1 MKKFINFAVKHFMQ
15 AKEVLLH
22 LENLQDIKEKIDYLN
37 DIAYIHRF
45 SNTGLMEELSKK
57 ALELSLSIN
66 DLSRIAR
73 SWRNIGIV
81 NIVYGFFEKSME
93 CLQTALKIYEEIND
107 EPGMAAVSGNIGR
120 VYFSIGQHES
130 AIHWYLK
137 CVDRCIP
144 LQLERDLG
152 IAYDNL
158 AEVFMVLTDYEQ
170 AFDYV
175 KKAIPIFE
183 KIKEFSLLAVA
194 YETLGEIYYKKDQ
207 FEEAMQWQ
215 LKAIEIAEKVEDHSN
230 IARGYLQIGKIYR
243 KKRNFSESLKSFLKS
258 LHFAEPINNKDTIA
272 TACLQLAILSLEA
285 DNLEESQKYAQR
297 CLSIAIETGMKHLEA
312 NADRVLSNIAE
323 SKKDYKT
330 ALDYYKQ
337 FEKVK
342 SETIQ
347 LSSEQTIKNIK
358 IAANVEKSEK
368 EKEIF
373 RLKNTELAEANY
385 KIQKQKERLEAA
397 LKEIEITNK
406 ILEEKNQD
414 ILHSIT
420 YAQRIQEA
428 ILSSEADVKLLL
440 PNSFIFFRPKDIV
453 SGDFFW
459 IAQKDDKILA
469 AACDCTGHGVP
480 AAIISVIGNN
490 LLNDI
495 VHNKNIL
502 DPGKILSQLHK
513 GIQAIL
519 KQNQSSD
526 NETRDGMDCA
536 LICMD
541 PIKKNIKFSGAFSSL
556 FIASRGILEEIP
568 GDKFAI
574 GGAQDEMFRI
584 FTTHTIE
591 YDGGECIYLTTDGIP
606 NQIGGNEGKRFRSK
620 QFKELLDTV
629 STLDLEKQ
637 KQIIQNR
644 FDEWMHGYEQIDDVL
659 VWGIR
664 L

>member
-1 MKKFINFAVKHFMQ
+1 MQ
-15 AKEVLLH
+15 LKEVLAH
-22 LENLQDIKEKIDYLN
+22 LENIQNIKEQIDYLN
-37 DIAYIHRF
+37 DMAYIHRF
-45 SNTGLMEELSKK
+45 SNTSLMEELSKK

-81 NIVYGFFEKSME
+81 NIVYGFFEKAMD
-93 CLQTALKIYEEIND
+93 CLQTALKIYEEIQD
-107 EPGMAAVSGNIGR
+107 EAGQAAVAGNIGR

-144 LQLERDLG
+144 INLERDLG

-183 KIKEFSLLAVA
+183 KLNEFSLLAVS
-194 YETLGEIYYKKDQ
+194 YETLGEIYYKQ
-207 FEEAMQWQ
+207 NNFEEAMKWQ
-215 LKAIEIAEKVEDHSN
+215 LKAIEIAEKVEDPSN

-243 KKRNFSESLKSFLKS
+243 KKRNYKESLKAFLQS
-258 LHFAEPINNKDTIA
+258 LYYAEPINNKDTIG
-272 TACLQLAILSLEA
+272 TAFLQLAILSFEA
-285 DNLEESQKYAQR
+285 DNLEEAQQYAQK
-297 CLSIAIETGMKHLEA
+297 CLKIALETGMKHLES
-312 NADRVLSNIAE
+312 NAYRILSNIAE
-323 SKKDYKT
+323 NKKDYKT

-358 IAANVEKSEK
+358 IAASVEKSEK

-385 KIQKQKERLEAA
+385 KIQRQKERLELA
-397 LKEIEITNK
+397 LKEIESTNK
-406 ILEEKNQD
+406 QLEEKNQD
-414 ILHSIT
+414 ILQSIT
-420 YAQRIQEA
+420 YAHRIQEA
-428 ILSSEADVKLLL
+428 ILCTENDVKNLL
-440 PNSFIFFRPKDIV
+440 PNSFIFFKPKDIV

-459 IAQKDDKILA
+459 VAQKEGKILA

-495 VHNKNIL
+495 VLNKNIL
-502 DPGKILSQLHK
+502 EPGKILSQLHK

-519 KQNQSSD
+519 KQNQTSD

-536 LICMD
+536 LVCID
-541 PIKKNIKFSGAFSSL
+541 PIQKNIKFAGAFSSL
-556 FIASRGILEEIP
+556 YIASRGILDEIA
-568 GDKFAI
+568 GDKYAI

-584 FTTHTIE
+584 FTTHTLE
-591 YDGGECIYLTTDGIP
+591 FYGGECIYLATDGIP

-629 STLDLEKQ
+629 SSLDLEKQ

-644 FDEWMHGYEQIDDVL
+644 FEEWKHGYEQIDDVL

>member
-1 MKKFINFAVKHFMQ
+1 MQ
-15 AKEVLLH
+15 VKEVLAQ
-22 LENLQDIKEKIDYLN
+22 LENLQDIKEQIDYLN
-37 DIAYIHRF
+37 DMAYIHRF
-45 SNTGLMEELSKK
+45 SNTSLMEELSKK

-66 DLSRIAR
+66 DLARIAR

-81 NIVYGFFEKSME
+81 NIVYGFFEKAME
-93 CLQTALKIYEEIND
+93 CLQTSLKIYEDIHD
-107 EPGMAAVSGNIGR
+107 EAGQAAVSGNIGR
-120 VYFSIGQHES
+120 VYFSLGQHES

-137 CVDRCIP
+137 CIDKCIP
-144 LQLERDLG
+144 IHLERDLG

-158 AEVFMVLTDYEQ
+158 AEVFMVLTNYSQ

-175 KKAIPIFE
+175 NKAIPIFE
-183 KIKEFSLLAVA
+183 KLREFSLLAVS
-194 YETLGEIYYKKDQ
+194 YETLGEIYYKQ
-207 FEEAMQWQ
+207 NQYEEAMKWQ
-215 LKAIEIAEKVEDHSN
+215 LKAIEIAEKVDDHSN

-243 KKRNFSESLKSFLKS
+243 KKRNYKESLKAFLRALS
-258 LHFAEPINNKDTIA
+258 IAEPIHNKDTVG
-272 TACLQLAILSLEA
+272 TACLQLAILSFDA
-285 DNLEESQKYAQR
+285 DELEEAHNYAQR
-297 CLSIAIETGMKHLEA
+297 CLKVAIETGMKHLEA
-312 NADRVLSNIAE
+312 NAYRILSNIAE
-323 SKKDYKT
+323 EKKDFKT
-330 ALDYYKQ
+330 ALEFYKQ

-347 LSSEQTIKNIK
+347 LSSEQTIKNIT

-385 KIQKQKERLEAA
+385 KIQKQKERLENA
-397 LKEIEITNK
+397 LKEIEATNK
-406 ILEEKNQD
+406 ELEEKNQD
-414 ILHSIT
+414 ILESIQ

-428 ILSSEADVKLLL
+428 ILCTEADVKKLL
-440 PNSFIFFRPKDIV
+440 PNSFIFFKPRDIV

-459 IAQKDDKILA
+459 IAEKEGKILA

-490 LLNDI
+490 LLND
-495 VHNKNIL
+495 VVLNKNII
-502 DPGKILSQLHK
+502 DPGKILTQLHK
-513 GIQAIL
+513 GMQAIL
-519 KQNQSSD
+519 KQNQTSD
-526 NETRDGMDCA
+526 NETRDGMDIS
-536 LICMD
+536 LICID
-541 PIKKNIKFSGAFSSL
+541 NLAKNIKFSGAFSNL
-556 FIASRGILEEIP
+556 FIASKGILDEIA
-568 GDKFAI
+568 GDKYAI
-574 GGAQDEMFRI
+574 GGSQDEMFRL

-591 YDGGECIYLTTDGIP
+591 FYGGEMIYLATDGIP
-606 NQIGGNEGKRFRSK
+606 NQIGGKEGKRFRSK

-644 FDEWMHGYEQIDDVL
+644 FQEWMNGYAQIDDVL

>member
-1 MKKFINFAVKHFMQ
+1 MQ
-15 AKEVLLH
+15 LKEVLAH
-22 LENLQDIKEKIDYLN
+22 LENLQNTKEQIDYLN
-37 DIAYIHRF
+37 DMAYVHRF
-45 SNTGLMEELSKK
+45 SNTSLMEELSKR
-57 ALELSLSIN
+57 ALELSISIN

-81 NIVYGFFEKSME
+81 NIVYGFFEKSMD
-93 CLQTALKIYEEIND
+93 CLQTALKIYEDIQD
-107 EPGMAAVSGNIGR
+107 EAGQAAVAGNIGR

-144 LQLERDLG
+144 LNLERDLG

-183 KIKEFSLLAVA
+183 KLHEFSLLAVA
-194 YETLGEIYYKKDQ
+194 YETLGEIYYKQKNY
-207 FEEAMQWQ
+207 EEAMKWQ
-215 LKAIEIAEKVEDHSN
+215 QKAIEIAEKVEDHSN
-230 IARGYLQIGKIYR
+230 IAKGYLQIGKIYR
-243 KKRNFSESLKSFLKS
+243 KKRNYKESLKAFLQS
-258 LHFAEPINNKDTIA
+258 LHYAEPINNKDTVG
-272 TACLQLAILSLEA
+272 TAALQLAILSLEA
-285 DNLEESQKYAQR
+285 DNLEDALGYANK
-297 CLSIAIETGMKHLEA
+297 CLKIALETGMKHLES
-312 NADRVLSNIAE
+312 NAYRILSNVAE

-330 ALDYYKQ
+330 ALDFYKQ

-358 IAANVEKSEK
+358 IAASVEKSEK

-385 KIQKQKERLEAA
+385 KIQRQKERLELA
-397 LKEIEITNK
+397 LKEIESTNK
-406 ILEEKNQD
+406 QLEEKNQD
-414 ILHSIT
+414 ILHSIQ

-428 ILSSEADVKLLL
+428 ILNNEHDVKTLL
-440 PNSFIFFRPKDIV
+440 PNSFIFFKPKDIV

-459 IAQKDDKILA
+459 ITEKEGKILA
-469 AACDCTGHGVP
+469 AAADCTGHGVP

-495 VHNKNIL
+495 VLNKNIL
-502 DPGKILSQLHK
+502 EPGKILSQLHK
-513 GIQAIL
+513 GIQSIL
-519 KQNQSSD
+519 KQNQTSD
-526 NETRDGMDCA
+526 NETRDGMDIA
-536 LICMD
+536 LVCID
-541 PIKKNIKFSGAFSSL
+541 PLKKNLKFAGAFSSL
-556 FIASRGILEEIP
+556 YIASRGILDEIP
-568 GDKFAI
+568 GDKYAI
-574 GGAQDEMFRI
+574 GGVQDEMFRI
-584 FTTHTIE
+584 FTTHSVD
-591 YDGGECIYLTTDGIP
+591 YYGGECIYLATDGIP
-606 NQIGGNEGKRFRSK
+606 NQVGGSEGKRFRSK
-620 QFKELLDTV
+620 PFKELLDTV
-629 STLDLEKQ
+629 SSLELEKQ

-644 FDEWMHGYEQIDDVL
+644 FEEWIKGYEQIDDVL
-659 VWGIR
+659 VWGIK